1 MMKFISNDE
10 VDKFKLNNGEFNI
23 FWYSLVNDQVPSTTS
38 QIVKQ
43 IEDIQGGDI
52 PEVSKMNDSA
62 LDKK

>member
-23 FWYSLVNDQVPSTTS
+23 FWYSLVNDEVPSTTS
-38 QIVKQ
+38 QIVKL

-52 PEVSKMNDSA
+52 PGVSKMNDSA